1 MYTSQVNSHFGLLV
15 NNLFTI
21 RNLGNSN
28 NSTVQVKD
36 INKHH

>member
-1 MYTSQVNSHFGLLV
+1 MYTSQLNSHFGLLV

-21 RNLGNSN
+21 RNLRNSN
-28 NSTVQVKD
+28 NSAVLVKD